1 MAAQSQAL
9 IVEEMEGTEFGTD
22 FEGRIAG
29 SGDGLGVDWERRIK
43 YDQEFWQEKLSE

>member
-9 IVEEMEGTEFGTD
+9 IMEVMEVTEFGTD
-22 FEGRIAG
+22 FERIAE
-29 SGDGLGVDWERRIK
+29 SGDGLSVDCERRIK